1 MQLTPVMP
9 SYTAPQPI
17 DAGVAYSSLIPSS
30 SWGPNPKHNEQMD
43 YISNN
48 NDMCNPAISEP
59 RAIPCWINVING
71 IRQGLSNTL
80 LT

>member
-1 MQLTPVMP
+1 MELTQLTP
-9 SYTAPQPI
+9 SYTGLQPI

-30 SWGPNPKHNEQMD
+30 SWGPIPIHNEQMD

-48 NDMCNPAISEP
+48 NDMCSPAVSEP
-59 RAIPCWINVING
+59 RAILGRIPVIND
-71 IRQGLSNTL
+71 IHQGLSNTP